1 MKTTELRMRNRYLVV
16 IEKGDRNYSA
26 FSPDVPGCIA
36 TGKSVEDTLDSMRSA
51 LEFHLEGMAE
61 NGEAIP
67 KPMPLG
73 LYVQQAD
80 DASGEDILAHVIVN
94 APDLALA

>member
-1 MKTTELRMRNRYLVV
+1 MKNRHLVV

-26 FSPDVPGCIA
+26 FSPDVPGCVA

-51 LEFHLEGMAE
+51 LEFHFEGMAE
-61 NGEAIP
+61 NGEALP

-73 LYVQQAD
+73 LYVEKANEVT
-80 DASGEDILAHVIVN
+80 GEDILAHVIVN
-94 APDLALA
+94 TPEMVLV

>member
-1 MKTTELRMRNRYLVV
+1 MKSRYLVV

-51 LEFHLEGMAE
+51 LEFHFEGMIE
-61 NGEAIP
+61 NGELIP
-67 KPMPLG
+67 KPMPLR
-73 LYVQQAD
+73 LYVEKTD
-80 DASGEDILAHVIVN
+80 EGSEEDILAHVVVST
-94 APDLALA
+94 PEMALA